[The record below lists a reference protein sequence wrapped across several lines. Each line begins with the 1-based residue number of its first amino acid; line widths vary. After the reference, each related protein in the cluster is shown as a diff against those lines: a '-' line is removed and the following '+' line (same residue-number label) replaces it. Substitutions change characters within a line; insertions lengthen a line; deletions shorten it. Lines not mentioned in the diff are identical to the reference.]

1 MSRRRDG
8 LAVIHV
14 TLLVAVVLTLVSLP
28 SELAAL
34 RPYWVALV
42 LIYWCLETQGL
53 VTLGMAFSVGLVL
66 DLLTGSLLGM
76 HAISLVILIYL
87 VTRFRARLRF
97 FPTWQQALSVFALLL
112 NDRIIL
118 LWIVSLR
125 GDPLPPLGFWLPPIV
140 GALLWIPVF
149 LLLDRFRSNLR
160 RRAALR
166 HS

>member
-1 MSRRRDG
+1 MNRRRDRAG
-8 LAVIHV
+8 VIIV
-14 TLLVAVVLTLVSLP
+14 TLIVAIVLTLVSLP
-28 SELAAL
+28 PALDAL

-53 VTLGMAFSVGLVL
+53 ITLGIAFSIGLLL
-66 DLLTGSLLGM
+66 DLLTGSLLGL
-76 HAISLVILIYL
+76 HALSLVILVYL

-125 GDPLPPLGFWLPPIV
+125 GDPLPSLGFWWPPIV
-140 GALLWIPVF
+140 GTLMWLPVF
-149 LLLDRFRSNLR
+149 LLIDRFRSNMR
-160 RRAALR
+160 RHAASR
-166 HS
+166 

>member
-1 MSRRRDG
+1 MNRRRDRAG
-8 LAVIHV
+8 VIIV
-14 TLLVAVVLTLVSLP
+14 TLVVAIVLTLVSLP
-28 SELAAL
+28 PALDAL

-53 VTLGMAFSVGLVL
+53 ITLGIAFSIGLLL
-66 DLLTGSLLGM
+66 DLLTGSLLGL
-76 HAISLVILIYL
+76 HALSLVILVYL

-125 GDPLPPLGFWLPPIV
+125 GDPLPSLGFWWPPIV
-140 GALLWIPVF
+140 GTLLWLPVF
-149 LLLDRFRSNLR
+149 LLIDRFRSNMR
-160 RRAALR
+160 RHAASR
-166 HS
+166 